1 MIVALDYGEK
11 KTGFAYSDETET
23 FAFSGHLISEYK
35 NLDGLKLKLEPVLE
49 QFAPKTIVIGDPTY
63 KGPNRN
69 MESINEL
76 VVHFK
81 ERDINVVL
89 INEFYTSETAKV
101 NLKGTKNP
109 NIDSESARQILQEYL
124 DSLKK

>member
-1 MIVALDYGEK
+1 MVIAFDYGEK

-23 FAFSGHLISEYK
+23 FAFSGHLIDSYK
-35 NLDGLKLKLEPVLE
+35 NLDGLKQKIDLVLE
-49 QFAPKTIVIGDPTY
+49 EYSPTTIVLGDPTY

-69 MESINEL
+69 MENINAL
-76 VVHFK
+76 VEYFK
-81 ERDINVVL
+81 ELGINAVL

-124 DSLKK
+124 DSLK